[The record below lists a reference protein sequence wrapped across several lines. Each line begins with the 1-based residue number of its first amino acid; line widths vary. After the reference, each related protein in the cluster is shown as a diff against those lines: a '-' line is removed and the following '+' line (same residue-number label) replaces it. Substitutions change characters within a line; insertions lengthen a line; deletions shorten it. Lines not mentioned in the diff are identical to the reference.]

1 MIKLKCIIGG
11 GGVIHSVKI
20 ADEEQFGD
28 TKQLNLKEV
37 NAKT

>member
-1 MIKLKCIIGG
+1 MIKLKCII

-37 NAKT
+37 NAKA

>member
-1 MIKLKCIIGG
+1 MFYWG

-37 NAKT
+37 NAKA